1 MPFPTRP
8 DRFTMPRLSLLAVLA
23 TLAASVTAQPVPLD
37 SLTRAAADSLG
48 LPTLVVGISVGG
60 ERFYATAG
68 TLDSLDTAPD
78 AHTLYEIGSI
88 SKLLTS
94 LALADAVVRGETTLE
109 TPVADLVP
117 DLGMVEQHAS
127 GPIRLWHLATHTS
140 GLPRIALEMGFSP
153 GFSMADPYAGYDE
166 ASLAASFNRP
176 RAETPPGETFSYS
189 NFGAGL
195 LGYALAQ
202 RADTTYADLV
212 TTRVLG
218 PLGMAETMTEV
229 PDALAARFAEG
240 HGPAGEP
247 VPHWTWT
254 EPSAGAGA
262 WRSTASDLLTLAEA
276 ALHPDATPLAD
287 ALDLALAPRAEAGEG
302 RQIGLGWFLIPEPG
316 ADGLTMAL
324 HNGGTGG
331 FVSFLAAV
339 PEADVAVVV
348 LTNRQSSIDG
358 FSVDLVRRLVE
369 AR

>member
-1 MPFPTRP
+1 
-8 DRFTMPRLSLLAVLA
+8 MPRLHALALLAALTA
-23 TLAASVTAQPVPLD
+23 SAAAQPIPLD
-37 SLTRAAADSLG
+37 SLARAAADSLG
-48 LPTLVVGISVGG
+48 LPTLVVGVSVGG
-60 ERFYATAG
+60 ERFFATAG
-68 TLDSLDTAPD
+68 ALDSLGTAPD

-94 LALADAVVRGETTLE
+94 LTLADAVVRGETTLE

-140 GLPRIALEMGFSP
+140 GLPRLPLEMGFAP
-153 GFSMADPYAGYDE
+153 GFSMADPYAGYD
-166 ASLAASFNRP
+166 AAALATSFNRP

-189 NFGAGL
+189 NLGVGL
-195 LGYALAQ
+195 LGYALAR
-202 RADTTYADLV
+202 RADTSYADLV
-212 TTRVLG
+212 RQRVLG
-218 PLGMAETMTEV
+218 PLGMEETFAEV
-229 PDALAARFAEG
+229 PDSLAARFAEA
-240 HGPAGEP
+240 HGPDGQP

-254 EPSAGAGA
+254 DANAGAGA

-276 ALHPDATPLAD
+276 ALHPEATPLAD
-287 ALDLALAPRAEAGEG
+287 ALALALAPRADAGEG
-302 RQIGLGWFLIPEPG
+302 RQIGLGWFWIPGPD

-339 PEADVAVVV
+339 PGTDVAVVV
-348 LTNRQSSIDG
+348 LTNRQSDIDG
-358 FSVDLVRRLVE
+358 LGVDLVRRLVA